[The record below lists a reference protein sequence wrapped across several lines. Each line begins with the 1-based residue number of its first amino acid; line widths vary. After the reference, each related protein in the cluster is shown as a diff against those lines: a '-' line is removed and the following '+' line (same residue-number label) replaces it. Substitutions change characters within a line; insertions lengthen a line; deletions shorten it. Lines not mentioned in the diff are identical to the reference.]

1 MRPEQKIIMS
11 CRQTG
16 EQAERLLEWLDQSR
30 LMLKAQDRA
39 LRVEVQGISNE
50 LLTLVEAVEQPPTAG
65 LMGGWGSARA
75 DLIGAL
81 MDDAQTAN
89 PDDETRLNLSRERIM
104 QLLPRDSEG
113 GTAVRVRLTA
123 VERAESPYRFPVRL
137 GLLNQLDLV
146 KILAGAYLVHVP
158 PRRQTLPKPDEIAA
172 RLTAKA
178 QEVVHQA
185 FSGMSRRDID
195 TLRDT
200 LHATVP
206 DSRALREFDAAGYW
220 DVLGGLIPHLPEKLR
235 RSAFALLWGEEP
247 AITGLFERLSDAIE
261 LLGFAGEVFTG
272 LDSLMGRDPSTGWMV
287 RHADSLI
294 ATSTILNCHDQP
306 ARTIRVSSRNGR
318 ASDVERF
325 LLAALADEV
334 RLPVD
339 AARLQLLETADV
351 LMLPAPRP
359 VMVWPNPRSAEPGV
373 RPAREKLSTT
383 EALEIFVAQ
392 KASHQIDQAVRR
404 QSMTSLLVAADFVD
418 RDGGTEIDT
427 ASTEQIANWI
437 EATHGDSAHAR
448 ERRRTG
454 IAILAAEGHGGSGA
468 AEPGLDGG
476 DPRMAAT
483 IEAVL
488 DGNKDWAHEW
498 TPNRPFRNVFTWR
511 PPRAITLPT
520 PIAGQPGSAEILR
533 FERLRGTDGA
543 GGAATT
549 AELATSHDLANLQH
563 AITQATSPAI
573 HVQQLSA
580 RLTDLRRSL
589 AARFLRLHNS
599 NDPSGTVE
607 WRRQICHVAR
617 NRLEQSAQRGGFG
630 RLQHA
635 LMFTEGEALAVLA
648 RLKADD
654 PRRKAAQVPD
664 MRTLEPGRIVEACL
678 EAWIAAMRQGAR
690 SPVLMRA
697 INVPGPTVSHMIDE
711 LVIGALR
718 IGLQEKLTEAVRRI
732 QLSAERTI
740 DCERSIGALMERGI
754 NAYVETLDPGAR
766 AFRASVH
773 RETRFGMPGSGGGV
787 NGSAI
792 PGRGRMDATRGS
804 AGANGRR
811 PGQAA
816 GAAIAGEW
824 AETFA
829 DLIEAN
835 ILGSNL
841 LGGAGQLNRELGDVL
856 GAISAGPFEGFQ

>member
-1 MRPEQKIIMS
+1 MRPVQKIIMS

-39 LRVEVQGISNE
+39 LRIEVQGIANE

-65 LMGGWGSARA
+65 LIGGWGSARV

-81 MDDAQTAN
+81 MDDTQAVT
-89 PDDETRLNLSRERIM
+89 PDDETRLSLSRDRIM
-104 QLLPRDSEG
+104 QLLPRDNEG

-137 GLLNQLDLV
+137 SLLNQLDLV
-146 KILAGAYLVHVP
+146 KILASAYLVHVP
-158 PRRQTLPKPDEIAA
+158 PRRQTLPTPDVIAA

-178 QEVVHQA
+178 EEVVHQA

-200 LHATVP
+200 LHATAP

-220 DVLGGLIPHLPEKLR
+220 DVLGGLIPHLPEALR
-235 RSAFALLWGEEP
+235 RRVFALLWGEEP
-247 AITGLFERLSDAIE
+247 AITALFERLSDAIE

-272 LDSLMGRDPSTGWMV
+272 LDGLMGRDPSTGWMA
-287 RHADSLI
+287 RHPDSLI
-294 ATSTILNCHDQP
+294 AASTILNCPNQP

-325 LLAALADEV
+325 VLAALADEV

-339 AARLQLLETADV
+339 PGRLQLLETADM

-359 VMVWPNPRSAEPGV
+359 VMVWPSPRVSEPGV
-373 RPAREKLSTT
+373 RPAREKLSAT

-404 QSMTSLLVAADFVD
+404 QTMTSLLVAADFVD

-427 ASTEQIANWI
+427 ASTAQIANWI

-454 IAILAAEGHGGSGA
+454 IAILAAEGHGENA
-468 AEPGLDGG
+468 APESLLDGG
-476 DPRMAAT
+476 DPRIAAI

-533 FERLRGTDGA
+533 FERLRGSDSA
-543 GGAATT
+543 GGTAPA
-549 AELATSHDLANLQH
+549 AELTSSHDLANLQH

-573 HVQQLSA
+573 HLQQLSA
-580 RLTDLRRSL
+580 RLNDLRRSM

-599 NDPSGTVE
+599 NDPTGTVE

-630 RLQHA
+630 RLQRA
-635 LMFTEGEALAVLA
+635 LMFSEGEALAVLA

-654 PRRKAAQVPD
+654 PRHKVAQVPD
-664 MRTLEPGRIVEACL
+664 LRTLEPGRIVEACL

-697 INVPGPTVSHMIDE
+697 INVPGQVVSHMIDE
-711 LVIGALR
+711 LVIGAMR
-718 IGLQEKLTEAVRRI
+718 IGLQEKLSEAVRRI

-754 NAYVETLDPGAR
+754 NAYVETLDPSAR
-766 AFRASVH
+766 AFSTSVH
-773 RETRFGMPGSGGGV
+773 RDARFGMPGSGT
-787 NGSAI
+787 NGAGATS
-792 PGRGRMDATRGS
+792 RNRTDASRGS
-804 AGANGRR
+804 AGVTSRR

-816 GAAIAGEW
+816 VPAIADEW

-841 LGGAGQLNRELGDVL
+841 LGGAGHLNRELGEVL
-856 GAISAGPFEGFQ
+856 NAISAGPFEGFQ